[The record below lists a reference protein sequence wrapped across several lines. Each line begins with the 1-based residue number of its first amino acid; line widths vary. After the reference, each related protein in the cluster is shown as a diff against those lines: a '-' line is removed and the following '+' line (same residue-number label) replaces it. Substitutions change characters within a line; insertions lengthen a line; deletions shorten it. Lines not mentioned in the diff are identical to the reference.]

1 MKLEYDPEID
11 AAYVRLRS
19 AAVANTE
26 EIAPGVMM
34 DLGADGRPVG
44 FEILDASEVLD
55 GRPQGVTFELVSR
68 ALASPR

>member
-11 AAYVRLRS
+11 AAYVRLRG
-19 AAVANTE
+19 AAVATTD

-34 DLGADGRPVG
+34 DLAADGRPVG

-68 ALASPR
+68 ALASRR